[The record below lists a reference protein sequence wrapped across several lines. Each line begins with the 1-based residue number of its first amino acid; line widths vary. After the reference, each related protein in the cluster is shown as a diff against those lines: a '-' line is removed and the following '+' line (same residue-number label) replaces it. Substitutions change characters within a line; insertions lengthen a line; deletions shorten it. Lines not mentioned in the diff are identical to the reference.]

1 MNSNFISS
9 TSSRSFWGFFSF
21 QQTEGS
27 RRRCDVLG
35 FWLYVPDEGMWLSGQ
50 AQTWSG
56 GVIIP
61 LCHRCISLKY
71 LRFLNSQ
78 HPHSCVCL
86 RPNKDTAAAGVSAI
100 KKKKTRRKNACS
112 DQTEWHQFIIYI
124 YIFNS
129 QLRIKC
135 NHGLTLNLNKSYFL
149 EFNFRHFLWQTTE
162 LDTYRGSSVHDVLD
176 LRRFVRTSLSP
187 INLRKS
193 CSILPMYGIQIL
205 HGK

>member
-1 MNSNFISS
+1 MGF
-9 TSSRSFWGFFSF
+9 FFFFSF

-100 KKKKTRRKNACS
+100 KKKNEAKKMPVVTKRS
-112 DQTEWHQFIIYI
+112 DISLL
-124 YIFNS
+124 YIFIY
-129 QLRIKC
+129 LI
-135 NHGLTLNLNKSYFL
+135 HG
-149 EFNFRHFLWQTTE
+149 
-162 LDTYRGSSVHDVLD
+162 
-176 LRRFVRTSLSP
+176 
-187 INLRKS
+187 
-193 CSILPMYGIQIL
+193 
-205 HGK
+205 